1 MAINVTAAIQQAN
14 NLYGNIDK
22 LRAARQNLVAYKEAI
37 TANWQGEEVGY
48 YISAIDQVVGEI
60 NAAMGN
66 IESLTNDI
74 KTVAAQI
81 QREEQAAAAAATAA
95 AAAKAAKQARVT
107 AAQNEYNK
115 AYEELE
121 KLLEAQEKL
130 KKELRKASGF
140 MKAAL
145 KSQLSAMDALVAR
158 AQDVCNNKLNAL
170 NAARK

>member
-22 LRAARQNLVAYKEAI
+22 LRAARQNLIAYKEAI

-48 YISAIDQVVGEI
+48 YVSAIDQVVGEI

-81 QREEQAAAAAATAA
+81 QREEQAAAAAAAA
-95 AAAKAAKQARVT
+95 AAAKAAKQARIT

-115 AYEELE
+115 AYEELQ
-121 KLLEAQEKL
+121 KLLELQEKL
-130 KKELRKASGF
+130 RKEIKKASGLV
-140 MKAAL
+140 KATL
-145 KSQLSAMDALVAR
+145 KSQLSALETLVSR
-158 AQDVCNNKLNAL
+158 AQDTCNNKLNAL